1 MAEEFGWRA
10 TAYSVATIGF
20 VLALMVLFT
29 VKESVR
35 APAATLTYTAGRNQ
49 GEPDVDGDRNLTV
62 RQR

>member
-1 MAEEFGWRA
+1 MAEEIGWRA

-20 VLALMVLFT
+20 VLALIVLFT

-35 APAATLTYTAGRNQ
+35 APAATLTDTPGRDR
-49 GEPDVDGDRNLTV
+49 GEPDADGDRNLTV